1 MRSVSAFAAA
11 LSASGLTAEELAQ
24 LRELLREDA
33 L

>member
-1 MRSVSAFAAA
+1 MSEKGKEAGIAV
-11 LSASGLTAEELAQ
+11 TAEELAQ